1 MDFDDIDEIK
11 IKYEELKEKKSM
23 FKLKRYEKIL
33 LKKYNKYFLN
43 ENFIKH
49 IKEIKEQKNEYYEEI
64 AKENIEFE
72 QEREKLRI
80 EREEAIKKI
89 EDETNN
95 IIQENKKKY
104 EKLFNYLNEIKND
117 KDKLI
122 EYFKNPKF
130 F

>member
-43 ENFIKH
+43 ENFIKL
-49 IKEIKEQKNEYYEEI
+49 IKEQKNEYYETI

-122 EYFKNPKF
+122 EYFNNPKLL
-130 F
+130 

>member
-49 IKEIKEQKNEYYEEI
+49 IKEQKNEYYEKI

-95 IIQENKKKY
+95 IIQENKKSM
-104 EKLFNYLNEIKND
+104 KNC
-117 KDKLI
+117 LI
-122 EYFKNPKF
+122 T
-130 F
+130 

>member
-49 IKEIKEQKNEYYEEI
+49 IKEQKNEYYEKI

-89 EDETNN
+89 EDETNI

-122 EYFKNPKF
+122 EYFKNPKLF
-130 F
+130 

>member
-1 MDFDDIDEIK
+1 MDVDNIDESIK
-11 IKYEELKEKKSM
+11 KYEELKNKKSM

-33 LKKYNKYFLN
+33 LKKLNKYFLN
-43 ENFIKH
+43 ENFVKQI
-49 IKEIKEQKNEYYEEI
+49 EEQKNEYCEKI

-72 QEREKLRI
+72 QKKEKLRK
-80 EREEAIKKI
+80 EKEEAIKKI
-89 EDETNN
+89 DNLTNT

-122 EYFKNPKF
+122 EYFKNPIIL
-130 F
+130 

>member
-23 FKLKRYEKIL
+23 FKLKRYEMIL

-49 IKEIKEQKNEYYEEI
+49 IKEQKNEYYEKI

-80 EREEAIKKI
+80 KREEAIKKI

-104 EKLFNYLNEIKND
+104 EKLFNHLNEIKND

-122 EYFKNPKF
+122 EYFKNPKLF
-130 F
+130 